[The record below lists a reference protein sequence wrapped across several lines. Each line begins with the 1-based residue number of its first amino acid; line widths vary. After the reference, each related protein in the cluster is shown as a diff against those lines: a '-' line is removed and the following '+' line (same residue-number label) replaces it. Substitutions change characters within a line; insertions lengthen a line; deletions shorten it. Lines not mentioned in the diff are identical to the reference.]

1 MAILKLYKSTIPSI
15 NFILGNGK
23 PCIFI
28 NGRFATDVDS
38 EISALDYEIKLG
50 HPHIRVDDAEP
61 TIDSDMVDPM
71 EVLRAKMRAEIIAE
85 MAAATNPDNDMGT
98 STQSS
103 LKPASSSDI
112 APAAIGGSGAGL
124 AARLMSVSSL
134 GK

>member
-23 PCIFI
+23 PCIFV
-28 NGRFATDVDS
+28 NGRFATDIES

-98 STQSS
+98 STPGV
-103 LKPASSSDI
+103 LKPANSTDV
-112 APAAIGGSGAGL
+112 APAVAGGSGAGL
-124 AARLMSVSSL
+124 AARLL
-134 GK
+134 NLPNTGK